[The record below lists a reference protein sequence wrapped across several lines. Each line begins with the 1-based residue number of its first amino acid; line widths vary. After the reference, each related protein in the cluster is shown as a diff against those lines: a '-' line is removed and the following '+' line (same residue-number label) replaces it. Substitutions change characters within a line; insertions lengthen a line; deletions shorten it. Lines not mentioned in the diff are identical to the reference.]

1 MKKRSVVIAG
11 HATSLT
17 LEEPFWRALKA
28 AARREGTTVNGLVER
43 IDAER
48 TAAGEINL
56 SSAVRV
62 WLFERARA
70 AAGSAEKTRQG

>member
-17 LEEPFWRALKA
+17 LEDPFWQALKEIA
-28 AARREGTTVNGLVER
+28 QADGTTVSALIEA
-43 IDAER
+43 IDAQR
-48 TAAGEINL
+48 TDAGESNL

-62 WLFERARA
+62 WVFRRVKETADRR
-70 AAGSAEKTRQG
+70 GR

>member
-17 LEEPFWRALKA
+17 LEAPFWQALKEIA
-28 AARREGTTVNGLVER
+28 QAEGTTVSALIEA
-43 IDAER
+43 IDAQR
-48 TAAGEINL
+48 TDAGESNL

-62 WLFERARA
+62 WVFRRVKETADRR
-70 AAGSAEKTRQG
+70 GR

>member
-1 MKKRSVVIAG
+1 VKKRSVVIAG

-17 LEEPFWRALKA
+17 LEEVFWQALKKVA
-28 AARREGTTVNGLVER
+28 QAEGTSVSRLVER

-48 TAAGEINL
+48 TAAGEANL

-62 WLFERARA
+62 WLFRRMCGEP
-70 AAGSAEKTRQG
+70 

>member
-17 LEEPFWRALKA
+17 LEEPFWQALKEIA
-28 AARREGTTVNGLVER
+28 LAEGTTVSALVEA
-43 IDAER
+43 IDARR
-48 TAAGEINL
+48 TEAGEANL

-62 WLFERARA
+62 WVFRRVKEGQTTTTGA
-70 AAGSAEKTRQG
+70 